1 MQAAPLK
8 LTVKAVFVRRGVGSR
23 DESELED
30 LAGRLALRS
39 ITLGALRVAP
49 NVGAE
54 ALLVA
59 PNEPELAPRE
69 PEAREPEVGMDF
81 LFLFFV
87 AKTSSL
93 PDSPLQAGGAA
104 IGSLGALSESDAVG
118 RSIKQPSN

>member
-1 MQAAPLK
+1 MK
-8 LTVKAVFVRRGVGSR
+8 LTGEMILVRRGV
-23 DESELED
+23 SELEG
-30 LAGRLALRS
+30 LAGQKEKL
-39 ITLGALRVAP
+39 IDLGGEVLLVAI
-49 NVGAE
+49 NVGTE

-69 PEAREPEVGMDF
+69 PEAREPEVGMNF

-87 AKTSSL
+87 AKTSSFS
-93 PDSPLQAGGAA
+93 DSPLQAGGAA